1 MMTSMFSTYGSKN
14 GAKTLIPTIQKH
26 PETRCGV
33 IHSQYAQTKENL
45 KEEILTSCHSH
56 VREKTT
62 QKLKW
67 DFTMN

>member
-1 MMTSMFSTYGSKN
+1 M
-14 GAKTLIPTIQKH
+14 TLIPTKQKH
-26 PETRCGV
+26 PETWCGV
-33 IHSQYAQTKENL
+33 IHSQYAQTNAQTNENL
-45 KEEILTSCHSH
+45 KEETPTSCHSH